1 MKRVI
6 ALMVLA
12 AALLPLSAC
21 GKSKAVKQTEQ
32 LISAIGTVSIQSADA
47 IEAAERALAALTDEE
62 QKTVKNGEVLRE
74 ARQAYEKLPEKLAFD
89 LSKQAYEKVS
99 EAYDII
105 ELLGEDIYEAWR
117 LGVYESKDVLKKGTE
132 LLAKET
138 HLSQEEVADGAIY
151 TMMSSLASEPFHM
164 DNLDEASLQA
174 LRETIDASFL
184 LFSGDLLTF
193 CVGAVRDA
201 YRVNGSL
208 DTVDMALEEAKSCM
222 KELSEKYADY
232 EYYPSLKEF
241 YTTANA
247 FYDYCKI
254 PTGSF
259 QQAIDT
265 INDYK
270 NDARKFRNDLDYIFK
285 D

>member
-12 AALLPLSAC
+12 AALLTLCAC

-105 ELLGEDIYEAWR
+105 ELLGEAVDRPAHDQTDEQCTGGAEA
-117 LGVYESKDVLKKGTE
+117 E
-132 LLAKET
+132 LAELDFAEQKSECDG
-138 HLSQEEVADGAIY
+138 HEHQHERIQHQADGI
-151 TMMSSLASEPFHM
+151 
-164 DNLDEASLQA
+164 
-174 LRETIDASFL
+174 
-184 LFSGDLLTF
+184 
-193 CVGAVRDA
+193 
-201 YRVNGSL
+201 
-208 DTVDMALEEAKSCM
+208 
-222 KELSEKYADY
+222 
-232 EYYPSLKEF
+232 EF
-241 YTTANA
+241 YNLHDTISYLEFSF
-247 FYDYCKI
+247 FYDCFAIRCVFCTQIANRVCK
-254 PTGSF
+254 
-259 QQAIDT
+259 
-265 INDYK
+265 
-270 NDARKFRNDLDYIFK
+270 L
-285 D
+285 